1 MKTKIKDIIMR
12 FLRSIQRN
20 GAEMTEE
27 VTTDGFNSSLIT
39 DPSLKNKQELNRI
52 LNFLLGGLVM

>member
-1 MKTKIKDIIMR
+1 
-12 FLRSIQRN
+12 
-20 GAEMTEE
+20 MTEE